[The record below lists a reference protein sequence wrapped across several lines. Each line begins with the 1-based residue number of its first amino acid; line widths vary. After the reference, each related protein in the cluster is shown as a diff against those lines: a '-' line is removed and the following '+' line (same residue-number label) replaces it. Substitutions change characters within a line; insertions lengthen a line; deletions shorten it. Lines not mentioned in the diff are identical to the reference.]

1 MKTEI
6 GRQIDSQIHLNR
18 LGNMDDAS
26 LKGTYGM
33 EGPMLLAGSTNY
45 QICTVDQ

>member
-1 MKTEI
+1 MC
-6 GRQIDSQIHLNR
+6 LNE

-26 LKGTYGM
+26 LKGTTGM
-33 EGPMLLAGSTNY
+33 EGPMLLARSTNY